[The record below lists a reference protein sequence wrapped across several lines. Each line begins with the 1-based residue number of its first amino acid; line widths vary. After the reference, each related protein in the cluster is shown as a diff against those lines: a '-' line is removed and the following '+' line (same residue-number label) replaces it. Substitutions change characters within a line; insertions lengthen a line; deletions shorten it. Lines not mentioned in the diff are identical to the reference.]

1 MKAGSLTV
9 IAAFALATAITP
21 PVLLDHLG
29 SGSPPL
35 AEIQTWVQH
44 VNVLTS

>member
-1 MKAGSLTV
+1 MKARSLTFV
-9 IAAFALATAITP
+9 AAFALATAIAP

-29 SGSPPL
+29 QGSPPL
-35 AEIQTWVQH
+35 VDVEAWVQH